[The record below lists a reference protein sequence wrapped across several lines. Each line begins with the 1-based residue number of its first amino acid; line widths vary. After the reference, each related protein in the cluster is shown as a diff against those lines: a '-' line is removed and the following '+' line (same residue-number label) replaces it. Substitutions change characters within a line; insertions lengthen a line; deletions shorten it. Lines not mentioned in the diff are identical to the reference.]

1 MTTVSDW
8 TRREVAVKCIK
19 FLYTYIVPQCGGCGL
34 CWPWLSWWLIERIPP
49 PPLYCAV
56 DYYAQQLA
64 AKEYNEMWWIIAL
77 LILGNIC
84 SLITGTYESP
94 TAATVAVVP
103 IHGSQSVS
111 QAVPHVTRSCPQSVS
126 QSVCQWVHHCS
137 FIFCGGWTMNEGCI
151 CTKSFTDRI

>member
-1 MTTVSDW
+1 
-8 TRREVAVKCIK
+8 
-19 FLYTYIVPQCGGCGL
+19 
-34 CWPWLSWWLIERIPP
+34 
-49 PPLYCAV
+49 
-56 DYYAQQLA
+56 
-64 AKEYNEMWWIIAL
+64 MWWIIAL

-126 QSVCQWVHHCS
+126 QSVSVSVGAPLQLHILRGVD
-137 FIFCGGWTMNEGCI
+137 NE
-151 CTKSFTDRI
+151 